1 MVRNAK
7 STSTHSDT
15 TASHQ
20 DMASGGFNLLQGNAA
35 AMREMLNGSLAAAQ
49 GVAQW
54 LEQSQQLNAQMVET
68 LNENLNS
75 ALREAEQADDVQ
87 KLMGVGTNLIN
98 RQMGSNMQ
106 QFGIGLKQTLET
118 EAQFV
123 ERMRNTA
130 MTLSQRVMQGGVAAR
145 PFDGGATAA
154 GGDNS
159 PMAQIS
165 HAQAEWLALT
175 QRWIDSIKSSAG
187 HN

>member
-1 MVRNAK
+1 MVRNTK

-20 DMASGGFNLLQGNAA
+20 DTASGGFNLLQGNAT

-54 LEQSQQLNAQMVET
+54 LEQSQQLHAQAVET
-68 LNENLNS
+68 LNQNLDA

-98 RQMGSNMQ
+98 RQMGSSMQ
-106 QFGIGLKQTLET
+106 QFGIGLKHTLET

-130 MTLSQRVMQGGVAAR
+130 MTLSQRVMQGGAAAR
-145 PFDGGATAA
+145 PFDSGAAAA
-154 GGDNS
+154 GGDSS
-159 PMAQIS
+159 PLAQIS

-175 QRWIDSIKSSAG
+175 QRWINSIKPPG

>member
-1 MVRNAK
+1 
-7 STSTHSDT
+7 
-15 TASHQ
+15 
-20 DMASGGFNLLQGNAA
+20 MASGGFNLLQGNAA

-54 LEQSQQLNAQMVET
+54 LEQSQQLNAQVVET
-68 LNENLNS
+68 LNQNLNS

-130 MTLSQRVMQGGVAAR
+130 MTLSQRVMQGGMAAK
-145 PFDGGATAA
+145 PAEVV
-154 GGDNS
+154 DNS
-159 PMAQIS
+159 PMAQLS
-165 HAQAEWLALT
+165 HAQAEWMALT
-175 QRWIDSIKSSAG
+175 QRWINSIKTAG

>member
-1 MVRNAK
+1 MVRQTTK

-15 TASHQ
+15 AAASQ
-20 DMASGGFNLLQGNAA
+20 DAASGGFNLLQGNAT
-35 AMREMLNGSLAAAQ
+35 AMRELLNGSLAAAQ

-54 LEQSQQLNAQMVET
+54 LEQSQQLNALAVDT
-68 LNENLNS
+68 LNQNLNS

-87 KLMGVGTNLIN
+87 TLMGVGTNLIN
-98 RQMGSNMQ
+98 RQMGSSMQ

-130 MTLSQRVMQGGVAAR
+130 MTLSQRVMQGGLAAQ
-145 PFDGGATAA
+145 PAA
-154 GGDNS
+154 DTVDNS

-165 HAQAEWLALT
+165 HAQAEWMALT
-175 QRWIDSIKSSAG
+175 QRWINSIKPAG

>member
-20 DMASGGFNLLQGNAA
+20 DMASGGFNLLQGNASA
-35 AMREMLNGSLAAAQ
+35 IREMLNGSLAAAQ

-54 LEQSQQLNAQMVET
+54 LEQSQQLNAQAVDT
-68 LNENLNS
+68 LNQNLNS

-106 QFGIGLKQTLET
+106 QFSVAVKQTLET

-123 ERMRNTA
+123 ERMRNSA
-130 MTLSQRVMQGGVAAR
+130 MTLSQRVMQGSLAAK
-145 PFDGGATAA
+145 PAEAVV
-154 GGDNS
+154 DNS
-159 PMAQIS
+159 PLAQLS
-165 HAQAEWLALT
+165 HAQAEWMALT
-175 QRWIDSIKSSAG
+175 QRWINSIKPAG

>member
-1 MVRNAK
+1 MVRTTKPTPHHA
-7 STSTHSDT
+7 DT
-15 TASHQ
+15 TAHP
-20 DMASGGFNLLQGNAA
+20 DAASGGFNMLQGNAS

-54 LEQSQQLNAQMVET
+54 LEQQQQLNAAAVDT
-68 LNENLNS
+68 LNQNLHA

-98 RQMGSNMQ
+98 RQMGSSMQ
-106 QFGIGLKQTLET
+106 QFGIGLKHTLET

-130 MTLSQRVMQGGVAAR
+130 MELSQRVMQGAQAAK
-145 PFDGGATAA
+145 PFDAGSSVGNGGT
-154 GGDNS
+154 S
-159 PMAQIS
+159 PLAQIS

-175 QRWIDSIKSSAG
+175 QRWIDSIKSSTG
-187 HN
+187 HH

>member
-7 STSTHSDT
+7 STSHHSDAE
-15 TASHQ
+15 ASHQ
-20 DMASGGFNLLQGNAA
+20 DTASGGFNLLQGNAT
-35 AMREMLNGSLAAAQ
+35 AMRELLNGSLVAAQ
-49 GVAQW
+49 GMAQW
-54 LEQSQQLNAQMVET
+54 LEQSQQLNAHAVET
-68 LNENLNS
+68 LNQNLT
-75 ALREAEQADDVQ
+75 AAMREAEHADDLQ

-98 RQMGSNMQ
+98 RQMGSSMQ

-130 MTLSQRVMQGGVAAR
+130 MALSQRAMQSGSAAHS
-145 PFDGGATAA
+145 FDTGAA
-154 GGDNS
+154 GDSS
-159 PMAQIS
+159 PLAQIS

-175 QRWIDSIKSSAG
+175 QRWINSIKPPS

>member
-1 MVRNAK
+1 MVRHTK

-68 LNENLNS
+68 LNQNLNS

-130 MTLSQRVMQGGVAAR
+130 MTLSQRVMQGSMAAK
-145 PFDGGATAA
+145 PVEAV
-154 GGDNS
+154 DNS
-159 PMAQIS
+159 PMAQLS
-165 HAQAEWLALT
+165 HAQAEWMALT
-175 QRWIDSIKSSAG
+175 QRWINSIKPAG